1 MTRQLQITTAVALAA
16 LAFAAPSAFARA
28 TDGTISGVA
37 GTIPGF
43 AGDGGP
49 ATQAQLDAPSDVAF
63 VSSNS
68 FLIADTGNDRIR
80 QVVPDGTIQTVA
92 GSDRGYFGDGGPAV
106 DAGLDRPEGVT
117 AAPGGGYVI
126 ADTFNHVIRRVGS
139 NGIIN
144 TIAGTDRGFSGDG
157 GPATSAALSFPSDTT
172 TMSDGSIL
180 IADTGNDRIR
190 KIAPNG
196 IITTVAGSTRGFGG
210 DGGPAT
216 SAKLNQ
222 PRDVTVASDGAI
234 LIADTGNN
242 RVRRVDPN
250 GTITTVAGLGAG
262 LSGDGDPAARAKLN
276 SPTSIVAVAH
286 GGFIVADTANN
297 RVRRITPMGAIFSVV
312 GTSLGNSGNGGLAK
326 NAQLNHPGAITL
338 APGGGFLVAD
348 TANATVRRVT
358 DVGAVPPAVVGHS
371 FGVAPAGGLV
381 TIRPN
386 GMSKNI
392 RLQEEDLVP
401 NFSQVDATSGEM
413 DLTMARDAA
422 GAQQTARVFWSPFT
436 VTQGSTGQ
444 PFTQFKIPPPDGC
457 TSSAEAT
464 AAKKKRKKKKKQ
476 RRLWVSETG
485 GNWKTA
491 TGSVSAGAIGTEW
504 LTTSLCDG
512 TRITVRK
519 GIVRVID
526 RKHRPHKVVLHA
538 GQTFRTPTH

>member
-117 AAPGGGYVI
+117 AAPGGGYLI
-126 ADTFNHVIRRVGS
+126 ADTFNHVIRRVAS
-139 NGIIN
+139 NGIIS
-144 TIAGTDRGFSGDG
+144 TIAGTDRGFGGDG
-157 GPATSAALSFPSDTT
+157 GPATSAALSFPS
-172 TMSDGSIL
+172 
-180 IADTGNDRIR
+180 
-190 KIAPNG
+190 
-196 IITTVAGSTRGFGG
+196 
-210 DGGPAT
+210 
-216 SAKLNQ
+216 
-222 PRDVTVASDGAI
+222 DVTVASDGAI

-250 GTITTVAGLGAG
+250 GTISTVAGLGAG
-262 LSGDGDPAARAKLN
+262 LSGDGDPAARAKLS

-326 NAQLNHPGAITL
+326 SAPLNHPGAITL
-338 APGGGFLVAD
+338 APSGGFLVAD

-401 NFSQVDATSGEM
+401 NFSQV
-413 DLTMARDAA
+413 
-422 GAQQTARVFWSPFT
+422 
-436 VTQGSTGQ
+436 
-444 PFTQFKIPPPDGC
+444 
-457 TSSAEAT
+457 
-464 AAKKKRKKKKKQ
+464 
-476 RRLWVSETG
+476 
-485 GNWKTA
+485 
-491 TGSVSAGAIGTEW
+491 
-504 LTTSLCDG
+504 
-512 TRITVRK
+512 
-519 GIVRVID
+519 
-526 RKHRPHKVVLHA
+526 
-538 GQTFRTPTH
+538 